1 MDDQRKRRK
10 YDIAYKQ
17 QVLQMLEDG
26 QPAIKIAQSLGIGES
41 LIYSWKR
48 QAQEALAVEKKKEA
62 PDEVLAENER
72 LRRKVRELEE
82 AQAILKKALSIIS
95 QGI

>member
-1 MDDQRKRRK
+1 
-10 YDIAYKQ
+10 
-17 QVLQMLEDG
+17 MLEDG
-26 QPAIKIAQSLGIGES
+26 QPARKIAQSLGIGES

-48 QAQEALAVEKKKEA
+48 QAKEALAGEKKKEA
-62 PDEVLAENER
+62 PDELLAENER

-82 AQAILKKALSIIS
+82 AQAILKKALSILS